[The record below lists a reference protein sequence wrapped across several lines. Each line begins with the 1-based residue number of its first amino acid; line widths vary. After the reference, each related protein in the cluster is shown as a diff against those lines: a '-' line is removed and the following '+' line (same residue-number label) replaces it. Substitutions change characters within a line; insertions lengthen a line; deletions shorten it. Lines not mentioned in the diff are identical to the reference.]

1 VVVSVTHRLGLL
13 GFLDLR
19 ELGEAGSA
27 NAGLLDLVAALEWVQ
42 RNIAAFGGDPA
53 RVTICGQ
60 SGGGGKVA
68 ALNAMPAARDLF
80 ARSIMMS
87 GPFGRSHP
95 PEETAKLRER
105 VMKAVG
111 LESVDELRAAS
122 VETLLD
128 AQSAAQREVA
138 SMTGSGARSLEL
150 DSALGFG
157 PSLDPVD
164 LPVNSFREEATE
176 GVRGKQLLLGWTSH
190 DASTLLVADPTFVA
204 DMSAAEAA
212 SRVDAFAEVDGV
224 TYAELSAQYP
234 HEPPHL
240 LFGRRMT
247 TLVYENPTRRIADLA
262 AAKAD
267 GVWAYEFAQ
276 PTEVLDGLLGA
287 THSMDISFAFGT
299 VDRIPLTGR
308 SLERHAVSRD
318 MMRAWA
324 SFAHH
329 GDPGWAPWDTTG
341 GIHRFGTPIGPDSRL
356 PEDVDMGA
364 PLTIAVRQ
372 KSA

>member
-190 DASTLLVADPTFVA
+190 DATFLLAANPTFVA

-212 SRVDAFAEVDGV
+212 SRLDAFAEVDGV
-224 TYAELSAQYP
+224 TYAELSAEFP

-240 LFGRRMT
+240 VLGRRMAS
-247 TLVYENPTRRIADLA
+247 LMFAEPTRRIADLA
-262 AAKAD
+262 VAKAD
-267 GVWAYEFAQ
+267 GVWVYEFAQ

-287 THSMDISFAFGT
+287 THSMELAFVFGT
-299 VDRIPLTGR
+299 VDRVPLTGR
-308 SLERHAVSRD
+308 SWDRLAVSRD

-324 SFAHH
+324 SFAHD
-329 GDPGWAPWDTTG
+329 GDPGWEPWNVAGTV
-341 GIHRFGTPIGPDSRL
+341 HRFGTPYGPDLQL
-356 PEDVDMGA
+356 PETFDMSA
-364 PLTIAVRQ
+364 PLDAATVTC
-372 KSA
+372 